1 MLVVVIVVPAD
12 SLLSLSLCCR
22 CSPLQADERLFIE
35 AIRDLNRQASRLQ
48 AEENLSMLT
57 KVESVNG
64 WIVIDNSTSSQC
76 AADSIS
82 MSTSAGTSH
91 SDAGARPTCSA
102 DFTSS
107 SSLSPI

>member
-12 SLLSLSLCCR
+12 NLLSLSLCYR

-64 WIVIDNSTSSQC
+64 WIVIDNAASSNS
-76 AADSIS
+76 ADSIS
-82 MSTSAGTSH
+82 MSTSTGTSH